1 MKETT
6 KRIDSQNKKAF
17 KLYSNDSSKQKNPFF
32 ITRKSFLEIILKQIK
47 TYQNN
52 LLSNN
57 ENNIK
62 KTKKYLYEFKSFLS
76 SILEEKIK
84 YKKYLEKENLSK
96 KEYIQKLKFSK
107 INIYNIIEK
116 NNNYNSIDSINYN
129 KKNNVEKLTN
139 HNINYIKEKKLLED
153 LCFKA
158 ENEIKKIES
167 KILKNITLI
176 IELRTSS
183 ILEEKDLEIINETP
197 KNMLK
202 AGNILKI
209 NLKKYQKDLLKLV
222 EKRVQNNIKI
232 KNITEEIEYYKE
244 IIKRKEEYILSD
256 NIILE
261 ESSDYSRSIIVDNNI
276 NRYNSMI
283 NIHNSNEIKQIKI
296 YDINLNIKNNI
307 PKKKE
312 YQRHS
317 VNLFCKDNRKMNINN
332 ISVNKAEQNF
342 NKKIIRSLS
351 NEIKKIDFKNFK
363 DNFKLNVNFN
373 FNINNINIINEK
385 SKEDKNNNKEN
396 LNLTFENISLLSKK

>member
-1 MKETT
+1 MKETA
-6 KRIDSQNKKAF
+6 KRKDSKNKKEF
-17 KLYSNDSSKQKNPFF
+17 KLYSNDSFKQKNPFL
-32 ITRKSFLEIILKQIK
+32 ITQKSFLEIILKQIK
-47 TYQNN
+47 TNQ
-52 LLSNN
+52 SNFLFDN
-57 ENNIK
+57 DNNIK
-62 KTKKYLYEFKSFLS
+62 KTKKYLFEFRSFLS
-76 SILEEKIK
+76 SILEEKLK

-96 KEYIQKLKFSK
+96 KEYIHKLKFSK
-107 INIYNIIEK
+107 INVYNIIDK
-116 NNNYNSIDSINYN
+116 NNNYNCIDNINYN
-129 KKNNVEKLTN
+129 KKNNVEKLIN
-139 HNINYIKEKKLLED
+139 DNINYIKEKKQLED

-167 KILKNITLI
+167 KILKNIALI

-183 ILEEKDLEIINETP
+183 ILEEKELEISDETP
-197 KNMLK
+197 KNILK

-209 NLKKYQKDLLKLV
+209 NLKKYKKNLLKLI
-222 EKRVQNNIKI
+222 EKRAQNNIKI

-283 NIHNSNEIKQIKI
+283 NINNSKEINQIKI
-296 YDINLNIKNNI
+296 FDINLNIKNNI
-307 PKKKE
+307 RKKKE
-312 YQRHS
+312 YQRRS
-317 VNLFCKDNRKMNINN
+317 FNLFCKDNDNGKMNINN
-332 ISVNKAEQNF
+332 IGVNRAEQNF

-351 NEIKKIDFKNFK
+351 NKIKKIDFKNFK

-396 LNLTFENISLLSKK
+396 LNLTYENNSLL

>member
-139 HNINYIKEKKLLED
+139 HNINYIKEKKQLED

-222 EKRVQNNIKI
+222 EKREQNNIKI

-261 ESSDYSRSIIVDNNI
+261 ESSDYSRSIIIDNNI

-332 ISVNKAEQNF
+332 IGVNKAEQNF

>member
-1 MKETT
+1 MKEIT

-17 KLYSNDSSKQKNPFF
+17 KLYSNDSSKQKNPFL
-32 ITRKSFLEIILKQIK
+32 ITQKSFLEIILKQIK

-107 INIYNIIEK
+107 INIYNIIDK
-116 NNNYNSIDSINYN
+116 NNNYNSIDNINYN
-129 KKNNVEKLTN
+129 KKNNVKKLTN
-139 HNINYIKEKKLLED
+139 HNINYIKEKKQLED

-167 KILKNITLI
+167 KILKNIALI

-183 ILEEKDLEIINETP
+183 ILEEKDLEISNETP

-222 EKRVQNNIKI
+222 EKRGQNNIKI

-244 IIKRKEEYILSD
+244 IKKRKEEYILSD

-283 NIHNSNEIKQIKI
+283 NIHNSNEIKKNKI

-307 PKKKE
+307 RKKKE

-332 ISVNKAEQNF
+332 IGVNKAEQNF

-351 NEIKKIDFKNFK
+351 NKIKKIDFKNFK

-396 LNLTFENISLLSKK
+396 LNLTYENISFL

>member
-139 HNINYIKEKKLLED
+139 HNINYIKEKKQLED

-222 EKRVQNNIKI
+222 EKREQNNIKI

-261 ESSDYSRSIIVDNNI
+261 EPSDYSRSIIVDNNI

-332 ISVNKAEQNF
+332 IGVNKAEQNF

>member
-139 HNINYIKEKKLLED
+139 HNINYIKEKKQMED

-332 ISVNKAEQNF
+332 IGVNKAEQNF

>member
-139 HNINYIKEKKLLED
+139 HNINYIKEKKQLED

-332 ISVNKAEQNF
+332 IGVNKAEQNF